1 MTIGLIWLIW
11 LIGLIGLIGTYC
23 GARGGRLQDWEHGG
37 DARRWSRHT
46 RRAKPARRG
55 EGTSGFRPHTA
66 PRGRRG
72 ADGSARA
79 AVPVAKM
86 GKFFGFWGGCREV
99 FYNMFL
105 GKYLVGRVLR
115 F

>member
-46 RRAKPARRG
+46 RRATPANIKV
-55 EGTSGFRPHTA
+55 
-66 PRGRRG
+66 G
-72 ADGSARA
+72 AILTR
-79 AVPVAKM
+79 
-86 GKFFGFWGGCREV
+86 KF
-99 FYNMFL
+99 
-105 GKYLVGRVLR
+105 YLT
-115 F
+115 